1 MWHAALAT
9 QLEPVAVAVAVPVV
23 EAEVGGYTQLTLLL
37 PRTPPPPSRRTL
49 ATLSYIVADHTKC
62 VAGKRL
68 LPCSCPG
75 AVAVKGG
82 NNEKRKRGGG
92 GGES

>member
-1 MWHAALAT
+1 M
-9 QLEPVAVAVAVPVV
+9 EPVAVV
-23 EAEVGGYTQLTLLL
+23 EAKVGGYTQLTLPFPHSL
-37 PRTPPPPSRRTL
+37 SCRTL

-75 AVAVKGG
+75 PVAVK
-82 NNEKRKRGGG
+82 EVEG
-92 GGES
+92 GGEGAGEGEGES